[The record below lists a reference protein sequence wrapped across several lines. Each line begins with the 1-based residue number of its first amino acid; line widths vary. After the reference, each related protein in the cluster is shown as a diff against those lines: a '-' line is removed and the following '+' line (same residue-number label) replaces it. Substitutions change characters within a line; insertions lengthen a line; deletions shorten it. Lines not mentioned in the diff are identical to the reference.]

1 MSKKDK
7 LWAKFMEVP
16 PKKNLT
22 WNELSALMLA
32 LGFEAL
38 QGDGSRVKFYHK
50 AKDIMINLHKP
61 HPDNLLKTYL
71 VKQIQD
77 KLKEAFDG

>member
-22 WNELSALMLA
+22 WNELTSLMLA
-32 LGFEAL
+32 LGFELL
-38 QGDGSRVKFYHK
+38 QGDGSRVKFYH
-50 AKDIMINLHKP
+50 AQKDMMINLHKP

-71 VKQIQD
+71 VKQIQEN
-77 KLKEAFDG
+77 LKEAFNG

>member
-32 LGFEAL
+32 LGFEIL

-50 AKDIMINLHKP
+50 AKDTIINLHKP

>member
-7 LWAKFMEVP
+7 LLTKFMEIP

-22 WNELSALMLA
+22 WNDLVTLMLA
-32 LGFEAL
+32 LGFE
-38 QGDGSRVKFYHK
+38 QIEGDGSRVKFFHK
-50 AKDIMINLHKP
+50 NKDIMINLHKP
-61 HPDNLLKTYL
+61 HPDNTLKTYV

-77 KLKEAFDG
+77 KLKEAFNG